1 MKKTATIDLDEDPAF
16 GFAADRAGVSADAPS
31 LPGGS
36 PARTD
41 DAAQEPPSQPRTRGW
56 LDRLNPFQEQQFA
69 RRVTR
74 ELVELRRKVE
84 AAHPKLT
91 GTDVFRLVVMLRCK
105 VDPHGA
111 QKLLNEAD
119 ESFAAWPTARDLNFA
134 DVVHLIA
141 IREFQAQSGKAR
153 WINANMGQI
162 VATELQ
168 RLRA

>member
-1 MKKTATIDLDEDPAF
+1 MKKPAVIDLDEDPNF
-16 GFAADRAGVSADAPS
+16 GFPADRTESIASAPRTVTGAAARALAD
-31 LPGGS
+31 LP
-36 PARTD
+36 
-41 DAAQEPPSQPRTRGW
+41 DAARPRGW

-84 AAHPKLT
+84 ATHPALS
-91 GTDVFRLVVMLRCK
+91 GTDVYRLVVMLRCK

-111 QKLLNEAD
+111 QKLLDEAD
-119 ESFAAWPTARDLNFA
+119 ESFAAWPTTRDLNFA

-141 IREFQAQSGKAR
+141 IREFHAQFGKTR

-162 VATELQ
+162 VAAELQ
-168 RLRA
+168 RLRS